1 MEPKFQTSF
10 IPKKPVI
17 DASRATLPTVKNV
30 NIFSTIAT
38 VVFVLTILVSG
49 GLFGYRYYLIG
60 KIVQNDKDLN
70 SARAAFQPETIKQLL
85 DASTRFTTISN
96 LLENHFVVSELLVML
111 EQLTVKNVAFSELTY
126 NYTSG
131 IISVSMNGQSRTF
144 NALAQQSD
152 IFYKSGFLQ
161 SQLFSDFN
169 LTDTGNVS
177 FKYSANILRDL
188 VSYKSK
194 VGALSIEE

>member
-17 DASRATLPTVKNV
+17 DASRAMLPTVKNV

-126 NYTSG
+126 SYSSG

-152 IFYKSGFLQ
+152 IFYKSGFLL

-177 FKYSANILRDL
+177 FKYSANILKDL